1 MLDQRELLF
10 FSVCSDRLFSSAE
23 KTQSVKRREHL
34 HFHGDEHSENYKR
47 SDDTRMTTLVTGLS
61 IKMRKIL
68 NAERRVGEE
77 GRAVGLLELLQR
89 KQRPSAGAA
98 GLFPSLF
105 VETRADFSH
114 IKVVNDRTG
123 CHRFACSVSWAWFLL
138 WAGRAALH
146 FYSNPPKTIP
156 CVIRVRN
163 LSEAEKINLEGLDA
177 GESGFISADPLH
189 RYTRVT
195 PALQR

>member
-1 MLDQRELLF
+1 MWPSFDSFHSDSQSLFLQAPCIGFNTGHVNRSPSNRQPTLMYSLCRKELFPWLNACFIAQKRCERPLLF
-10 FSVCSDRLFSSAE
+10 AQTAKADVGGRLPA
-23 KTQSVKRREHL
+23 
-34 HFHGDEHSENYKR
+34 R
-47 SDDTRMTTLVTGLS
+47 S
-61 IKMRKIL
+61 I
-68 NAERRVGEE
+68 
-77 GRAVGLLELLQR
+77 
-89 KQRPSAGAA
+89 PGAA

-177 GESGFISADPLH
+177 AESGFISADPLH